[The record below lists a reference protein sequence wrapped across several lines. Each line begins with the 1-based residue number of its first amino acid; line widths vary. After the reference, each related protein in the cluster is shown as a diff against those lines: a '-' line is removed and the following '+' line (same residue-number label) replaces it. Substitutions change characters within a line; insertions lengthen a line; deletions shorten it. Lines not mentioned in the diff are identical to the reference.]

1 MTSNQQ
7 IDFITSL
14 VESAGYSKNASGIYQ
29 KGTHQLKYTFTIA
42 GEETDHPAWQ
52 AMYHASEILNKCG
65 FQVTVT
71 TDANALKKLSSGA
84 LTVWAAAWGS
94 TIDPDMYQ
102 VYHKDSKA
110 TSVLNWGYKQILANN
125 GGKYDTE
132 LELVERLSDLIDQG
146 RETTV
151 EKERKV
157 IYEEALNVIMELAV
171 ELPTYQRDDLFAYNT
186 NKIDVNTLTPDKDLS
201 PYKGLTS
208 DIYNV
213 SLKER

>member
-1 MTSNQQ
+1 
-7 IDFITSL
+7 
-14 VESAGYSKNASGIYQ
+14 
-29 KGTHQLKYTFTIA
+29 
-42 GEETDHPAWQ
+42 
-52 AMYHASEILNKCG
+52 
-65 FQVTVT
+65 
-71 TDANALKKLSSGA
+71 
-84 LTVWAAAWGS
+84 
-94 TIDPDMYQ
+94 
-102 VYHKDSKA
+102 
-110 TSVLNWGYKQILANN
+110 LNWGYKQILANN